1 MSTALAPGMARGHG
15 FRGAGKGKQRPDSE
29 EPETNRGGGPNGFY
43 VEEEEGEEVGREEG
57 EEVGREE
64 LRELEEALSD
74 ASSIG
79 AASSDSSSIG
89 EDSTSEKE
97 EEEGEE
103 EEVESEA
110 PVDEVLAMGLG
121 TLESLEDAL
130 PSKRGLS
137 NFYAGKSKS
146 FTSLAEAAAK
156 AAAKEIAKP
165 ENPFNKRRRV
175 LAAWSR
181 RRASCSSLVTTY
193 LPPLL
198 SLDHTVVEGD
208 EEEEEEED
216 EDRSDDGDDEGNGS
230 GKGRREKAP
239 ASPRFPPP
247 RRSLHSASQKA
258 SVMSRNTIN
267 PNTSSFRSPRSFSL
281 SDLQNAGY
289 N

>member
-43 VEEEEGEEVGREEG
+43 
-57 EEVGREE
+57 
-64 LRELEEALSD
+64 
-74 ASSIG
+74 
-79 AASSDSSSIG
+79 
-89 EDSTSEKE
+89 
-97 EEEGEE
+97 GEE
-103 EEVESEA
+103 EEVESEAKA

-208 EEEEEEED
+208 EEEEEE
-216 EDRSDDGDDEGNGS
+216 RSDDGDDEDNGS
-230 GKGRREKAP
+230 GNGRREKAP
-239 ASPRFPPP
+239 ASPRFPP
-247 RRSLHSASQKA
+247 RSLHSASQKA

>member
-1 MSTALAPGMARGHG
+1 MSTAVAPGMARAHG
-15 FRGAGKGKQRPDSE
+15 FRGAGKGNQRPDSE
-29 EPETNRGGGPNGFY
+29 ELERNHNGFY
-43 VEEEEGEEVGREEG
+43 ADE

-89 EDSTSEKE
+89 EDSSSEKE
-97 EEEGEE
+97 EEED
-103 EEVESEA
+103 VESEAKA

-130 PSKRGLS
+130 PSKRASRISTPASPNPSRAWPRLQPRRRPRR
-137 NFYAGKSKS
+137 
-146 FTSLAEAAAK
+146 SL
-156 AAAKEIAKP
+156 P

-198 SLDHTVVEGD
+198 PDHTVVEGD
-208 EEEEEEED
+208 ENEEEEEEED
-216 EDRSDDGDDEGNGS
+216 RSEEDDGDDEGNGS

-247 RRSLHSASQKA
+247 RRTLHSASQKA
-258 SVMSRNTIN
+258 SVMSRNMN
-267 PNTSSFRSPRSFSL
+267 LPNTSSFRSPRSFSL

>member
-1 MSTALAPGMARGHG
+1 MSTAVAPGMARAHG
-15 FRGAGKGKQRPDSE
+15 FRGVEKGKQQADTE
-29 EPETNRGGGPNGFY
+29 EPERNRGGGGGNGLY
-43 VEEEEGEEVGREEG
+43 VDEEEEGVGRG
-57 EEVGREE
+57 E
-64 LRELEEALSD
+64 LREPEEALSEG
-74 ASSIG
+74 SSIG

-89 EDSTSEKE
+89 DDSASEKE
-97 EEEGEE
+97 EDGEE
-103 EEVESEA
+103 VDSKVKPPVEEVFG
-110 PVDEVLAMGLG
+110 MGLG

-130 PSKRGLS
+130 PNKRGLS

-208 EEEEEEED
+208 EGEED
-216 EDRSDDGDDEGNGS
+216 EDRSNDGGDEDDDAS
-230 GKGRREKAP
+230 GKGRREKA
-239 ASPRFPPP
+239 AVSSPRRFPPP
-247 RRSLHSASQKA
+247 KLHSASQKG
-258 SVMSRNTIN
+258 SSMTRGLN
-267 PNTSSFRSPRSFSL
+267 PITSSFRSPRSYSL

>member
-43 VEEEEGEEVGREEG
+43 VEEEEGEEVGT
-57 EEVGREE
+57 EE

-97 EEEGEE
+97 EGEE
-103 EEVESEA
+103 EEVESEAKA

-121 TLESLEDAL
+121 TLESLEYAL

-216 EDRSDDGDDEGNGS
+216 EDRSDDDGDDEGNGS

>member
-1 MSTALAPGMARGHG
+1 MSTAVAPGMARGHG

-43 VEEEEGEEVGREEG
+43 AEEEEGVGT
-57 EEVGREE
+57 EE
-64 LRELEEALSD
+64 LREQEEALSD

-89 EDSTSEKE
+89 EDSSSEK
-97 EEEGEE
+97 EEGEE
-103 EEVESEA
+103 EEVESKMKA

-121 TLESLEDAL
+121 TIESLEDAL
-130 PSKRGLS
+130 PGKRGLS

-165 ENPFNKRRRV
+165 ENLFNKRRRV
-175 LAAWSR
+175 QAAWSR

-208 EEEEEEED
+208 EEEE
-216 EDRSDDGDDEGNGS
+216 DRSEDDGDDDDNGS

-258 SVMSRNTIN
+258 SVMMSRNMIN
-267 PNTSSFRSPRSFSL
+267 PDTSSFRSPRSFSL